1 MNCSW
6 TLNENST
13 GVLTVTVDGEAW
25 EKAQAKAFNNAK
37 SKLNLK
43 GFRKGQVPNA
53 IAKKQISDEEVH
65 LIAVDEVAG
74 DALKAGM
81 EEFNLELV
89 TRPALNIKD
98 ASNEAIVL
106 EFTCTVVPEV
116 TLGDYKAVK
125 VEKEAV
131 EVTEEEVEAEV
142 KRIQDRFADWVL
154 REEDEEA
161 QLGDQVVLDFVGEKD
176 GVAFEGGSGENY
188 PLELGSHTFIPGF
201 EEQLI
206 GIKADEDRDVNVTFP
221 EDYHAADL
229 AGQPV
234 VFKVKA
240 HEVKY
245 KELPEVN
252 DELIQKVKREGVE
265 TVEAFKEQTKADLLS
280 QKEKAADDNFTDE
293 VLNQVVA
300 GSTVEVPT
308 VMVETEVDRMYQQ
321 FEQRMQGSGFTAAQF
336 LEATHQTVEDVRNQM
351 REEAEKR
358 VRTSLVLE
366 AVCKAE
372 NIEVAAD
379 AVEAEYTQMSEM
391 YNMPVEQIKSLI
403 APANI
408 EYDLKQQKTVEFLK
422 ESAK

>member
-25 EKAQAKAFNNAK
+25 KKAQTKAFNNAK

-89 TRPALNIKD
+89 TRPALNIKE
-98 ASNEAIVL
+98 ATNEAIVL

-131 EVTEEEVEAEV
+131 EVTDEEVEAEV
-142 KRIQDRFADWVL
+142 KRVQDRFADWVL
-154 REEDEEA
+154 REKDEEA
-161 QLGDQVVLDFVGEKD
+161 QLGDQVVVDFVGEKD

-206 GIKADEDRDVNVTFP
+206 GIKAEEDRDVNVTFP

-265 TVEAFKEQTKADLLS
+265 TVEAFKEQTKADLFA
-280 QKEKAADDNFTDE
+280 QKEKTADDNFTDE
-293 VLNQVVA
+293 VLNQVVE
-300 GSTVEVPT
+300 GSKVEVPA
-308 VMVETEVDRMYQQ
+308 VMIETEVDRMYQQ

-351 REEAEKR
+351 RGEAEKR

-391 YNMPVEQIKSLI
+391 YKMPVEQIKSLI

>member
-13 GVLTVTVDGEAW
+13 GLLTVTVDGEAW
-25 EKAQAKAFNNAK
+25 EKAQKKAFNSAK
-37 SKLNLK
+37 ANLSVK

-53 IAKKQISDEEVH
+53 IAKAQISNEEIY
-65 LIAVDEVAG
+65 LRASEEVAG
-74 DALKAGM
+74 TALQEGM
-81 EEFNLELV
+81 KEYELELV
-89 TRPALNIKD
+89 ARPALNIKD
-98 ASNEAIVL
+98 VNEKEIVL
-106 EFTCTVVPEV
+106 EFTCTIVPEV

-142 KRIQDRFADWVL
+142 KRAQERFAEWVV
-154 REEDEEA
+154 REDEEEA
-161 QLGDQVVLDFVGEKD
+161 QLGDQVVLDFVGKKD
-176 GVAFEGGSGENY
+176 GVAFEGGAGENY

-206 GIKADEDRDVNVTFP
+206 GIKANEDRNVNVTFP

-234 VFKVKA
+234 VFEVKA

-252 DELIQKVKREGVE
+252 DELIQKLKREGVE
-265 TVEAFKEQTKADLLS
+265 TVEQFKEQSKADLLA
-280 QKEKAADDNFTDE
+280 QKEKAADDNYTEE
-293 VLNQVVA
+293 VLNKVVEI
-300 GSTVEVPT
+300 STVEIPE

-351 REEAEKR
+351 RGEAEKR

-372 NIEVAAD
+372 NIEIADD
-379 AVEAEYTQMSEM
+379 AVEAEYTAMSEM
-391 YNMPVEQIKSLI
+391 YSMPVEQIKAIIS
-403 APANI
+403 PANI
-408 EYDLKQQKTVEFLK
+408 AYDLKQQKTVEFLK

>member
-25 EKAQAKAFNNAK
+25 TKAQSKAFNNAK
-37 SKLNLK
+37 ANLSVK
-43 GFRKGQVPNA
+43 GFRKGQVPTA
-53 IAKKQISDEEVH
+53 LAKKQIPAEEVNI
-65 LIAVDEVAG
+65 LAAQEVAG
-74 DALKAGM
+74 EALQEGM
-81 EEFNLELV
+81 KEFNLELV
-89 TRPALNIKD
+89 ARPALDIK
-98 ASNEAIVL
+98 EATDEKVVL
-106 EFTCTVVPEV
+106 EFACTIVPEV
-116 TLGDYKAVK
+116 KLGDYKAVK
-125 VEKEAV
+125 VAKDAV

-142 KRIQDRFADWVL
+142 KRVQERFADWVI

-161 QLGDQVVLDFVGEKD
+161 QMGDQVVIDFVGEKD
-176 GVAFEGGSGENY
+176 GVAFEGGTGENY
-188 PLELGSHTFIPGF
+188 PLEIGSHTFIPGF

-206 GIKADEDRDVNVTFP
+206 GIKAEEDRDVNVTFP

-252 DELIQKVKREGVE
+252 DELIAQLKREGVE
-265 TVEAFKEQTKADLLS
+265 TVEQFKETTKADLVA
-280 QKEKAADDNFTDE
+280 QKEKAAEDKHTEE
-293 VLNQVVA
+293 VLDKV
-300 GSTVEVPT
+300 VEVCEVEIPVAMT
-308 VMVETEVDRMYQQ
+308 ETEVDRMYQQ

-351 REEAEKR
+351 RPEAEKR

-366 AVCKAE
+366 EICKAE
-372 NIEVAAD
+372 NIELDAD
-379 AVEAEYTQMSEM
+379 AVENEYKTMSEM
-391 YNMPVEQIKSLI
+391 YSMPVEQIKSLI
-403 APANI
+403 APASI
-408 EYDLKQQKTVEFLK
+408 EYDLKQGKTVEFLK